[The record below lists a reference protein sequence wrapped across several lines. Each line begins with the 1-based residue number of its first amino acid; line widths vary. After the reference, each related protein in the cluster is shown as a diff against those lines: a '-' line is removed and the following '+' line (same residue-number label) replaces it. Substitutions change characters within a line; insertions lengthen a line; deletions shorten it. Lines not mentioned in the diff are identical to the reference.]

1 MLDGETTCPSYTNKK
16 LSLEF
21 DDRNFKIRSVL
32 CLPIPSDKHDQASD
46 YPFIHQKKIYP
57 KYYVNIH

>member
-21 DDRNFKIRSVL
+21 DDRNFKIRSLL

-46 YPFIHQKKIYP
+46 YPFINQKKIYP